1 MEILFYFHALVAVV
15 SMAYAMMVSHT
26 VHALLALIFSLLSLS
41 VSMYIIAAP
50 LAAVLEVV
58 VYAGAIMVLF
68 AFAIMLLQIPAVGSQ
83 EPASKASMLWA
94 VLACAVF
101 FGELGW
107 VLEPSMAMSKLNQPD
122 IKEIAAS
129 LFQDYGFLVE
139 LASFVLLAG
148 LASAVYVSKNLMALT
163 RHMGGNARDST

>member
-1 MEILFYFHALVAVV
+1 MEILFYFHAFLAII

-26 VHALLALIFSLLSLS
+26 VHALLSLIFSVLSLS
-41 VSMYIIAAP
+41 VSMYIISAP

-68 AFAIMLLQIPAVGSQ
+68 AFAIMLLQIPAFDYQ
-83 EPASKASMLWA
+83 EPSRVSMLWG
-94 VLACAVF
+94 VLACAIF
-101 FGELGW
+101 FAELGW
-107 VLEPSMAMSKLNQPD
+107 VLKLGIEPSSSNQPELKD
-122 IKEIAAS
+122 IAAG

-148 LASAVYVSKNLMALT
+148 LASAVYVSKNSKALI
-163 RHMGGNARDST
+163 RQVGGDARDSI